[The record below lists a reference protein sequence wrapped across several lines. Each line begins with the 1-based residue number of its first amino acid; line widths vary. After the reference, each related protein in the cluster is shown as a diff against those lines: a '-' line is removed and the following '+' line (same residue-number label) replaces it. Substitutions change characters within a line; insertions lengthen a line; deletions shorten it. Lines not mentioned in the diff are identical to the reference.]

1 MNLRMIGLAAV
12 VVFTALLPL
21 AASAGPSDGPPSDA
35 GAVSGTTAMGGRE
48 GGTASSAAR
57 AMASG
62 AAGVLADAKTA
73 RSSVSGIK
81 GSATAVSAEGAG
93 TAGGGG
99 MDPGG
104 RAPGRTTERCGPE
117 VTSPEGIEA
126 QTCVLTAGRDR
137 TGAPGSPAGAGG
149 IVGLDTWARTYYRNE
164 TGGELLAVLSLM
176 GPYGRTVQTH
186 CPIDAGDEP
195 AICET
200 PREPSRGEHT
210 AYMAVAE
217 FSAPANSGN
226 RGNGGH
232 NGYGGYSGHDR
243 ETEGNSAKSTES
255 VEIAPLLLR
264 SGSNSPAPA
273 AR

>member
-1 MNLRMIGLAAV
+1 
-12 VVFTALLPL
+12 
-21 AASAGPSDGPPSDA
+21 
-35 GAVSGTTAMGGRE
+35 
-48 GGTASSAAR
+48 
-57 AMASG
+57 
-62 AAGVLADAKTA
+62 
-73 RSSVSGIK
+73 
-81 GSATAVSAEGAG
+81 
-93 TAGGGG
+93 
-99 MDPGG
+99 MDPG
-104 RAPGRTTERCGPE
+104 GRTTERCGPE

-137 TGAPGSPAGAGG
+137 TGEPGSPGRSASPASPANPGG
-149 IVGLDTWARTYYRNE
+149 SGGTVGLDTWARTYYRNE

-176 GPYGRTVQTH
+176 GPYGRTVQIH
-186 CPIDAGDEP
+186 CPIGADDEP

-226 RGNGGH
+226 RGNGG
-232 NGYGGYSGHDR
+232 YSGHNR
-243 ETEGNSAKSTES
+243 ETEGYSAKSAES
-255 VEIAPLLLR
+255 VETAPLLLR